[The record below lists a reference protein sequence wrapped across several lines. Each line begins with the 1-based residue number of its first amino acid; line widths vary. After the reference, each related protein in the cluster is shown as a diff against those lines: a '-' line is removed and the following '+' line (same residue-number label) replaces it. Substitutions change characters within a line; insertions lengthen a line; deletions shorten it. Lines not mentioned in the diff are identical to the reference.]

1 MFHGMPALPSCP
13 VNDDVKIPC
22 QRVDINEEIKVLDIF
37 DDKELLKLAIGRQC
51 MEQVQTIHKPTSPKK
66 FATQQKACQKDV
78 ERAFGVL
85 QSRFAIVQGSTCF
98 CKKVSTTCIILHN
111 MIINDEHDLD
121 TPIEIAREVPP
132 IEVELTTDE
141 DSQFQ
146 QFLAR
151 YKNIKDKEA
160 HFSLRNA
167 LVDHLWEIYSNA

>member
-1 MFHGMPALPSCP
+1 
-13 VNDDVKIPC
+13 
-22 QRVDINEEIKVLDIF
+22 
-37 DDKELLKLAIGRQC
+37 
-51 MEQVQTIHKPTSPKK
+51 
-66 FATQQKACQKDV
+66 
-78 ERAFGVL
+78 
-85 QSRFAIVQGSTCF
+85 
-98 CKKVSTTCIILHN
+98 

-167 LVDHLWEIYSNA
+167 LVDHLWKIYSNA